1 MVRIADDAEVDADS
15 EARSQ
20 SPQMAASAPTPY
32 RRTLLYLAQRL
43 GEVPN
48 TRLHKVVYLIDL
60 EYHGRYGR
68 TLTGAPWVR
77 HNYGPMTKALL
88 PALDDMADHELVQ
101 RVKTTRSD
109 RTLKLITPGPAL
121 RYQPDLGPEEREV
134 ADFILALTRGLT
146 DRQVLDLAYSTTPM
160 RAVLRREATLGKKLI
175 GEPIDFDAAPVL
187 PGAEETDAPGYA
199 AFKRVETQALSSTR
213 RRLLA
218 SFAG

>member
-1 MVRIADDAEVDADS
+1 MSETAEVDDDAV
-15 EARSQ
+15 ARSQ
-20 SPQMAASAPTPY
+20 SPHMTASAPTPY

-60 EYHGRYGR
+60 EYHRRYGR

-88 PALDDMADHELVQ
+88 PALDEMAGHELVQ

-109 RTLKLITPGPAL
+109 RTLKLVAPGPAP
-121 RYQPDLGPEEREV
+121 RYQPDLGPAEQEV
-134 ADFILALTRGLT
+134 ADFILGMTERLT
-146 DRQVLDLAYSTTPM
+146 DSQVLDLAYSTTPM

-175 GEPIDFDAAPVL
+175 DAPLEFDAAPVL
-187 PGAEETDAPGYA
+187 PGPDEVDPPGYA
-199 AFKRVETQALSSTR
+199 AFKRAEAQALGSAR
-213 RRLLA
+213 ARLLA
-218 SFAG
+218 SFVE